1 MNLNNLGLINK
12 ARGLICGEDKVVEK
26 LRDEQVYYIFL
37 AKDSGKNTLKKINDK
52 ASFYNVEVN
61 LDYTS
66 DELSQVLGKIN
77 VHVVG
82 ITNKGF
88 LKIIEK

>member
-37 AKDSGKNTLKKINDK
+37 ASDSGKNTLKKINDK

-66 DELSQVLGKIN
+66 SELSQVLGKTN

-82 ITNKGF
+82 ITNRGF

>member
-37 AKDSGKNTLKKINDK
+37 ASDSGKNTLKKINDK

-66 DELSQVLGKIN
+66 DELSQVLGKTN

-82 ITNKGF
+82 ITNRGF
-88 LKIIEK
+88 